1 MKSVMTSQQYFN
13 QVQQPTINR
22 SKFNRSH
29 GYKTT
34 MNAGL
39 LIPIYAD
46 EAIPGDTFNV
56 KANLFG
62 RLSTPIHPF
71 MDNIFVD
78 LHFFS
83 VPNRLLWDNW
93 KKMMGEQKNPGD
105 STNYIVPT
113 ITAPVG
119 GFAEATV
126 FDYLGVP
133 TKVAGIEINAL
144 YNRAMNLIYNEWYRD
159 ENLQISAYCPTDD
172 GPDDPAQYLLMQ
184 RGKRKDYFTSAL
196 PFAQKST
203 PVTLPLGTSAP
214 VVFPTSINNR
224 VQNVFADDGP
234 NTNLGRIQVY
244 KASASPAGSLQSAT
258 IMSGTGASNAYLTGV
273 VPGPTD
279 AYANLSAATAVT
291 INALREAATVQ
302 QIYELDA
309 RGGTRYTELLRAHF
323 GVVSPDARQ
332 QRPEFLGGA
341 TATVNVNPIAQTNS
355 TEAGTT
361 PQGNLAA
368 MATMSMHNKGF
379 VKSFTEHETIIGF
392 ASVRAD
398 LNYQQGLDRKYS
410 RSTRFDYAWP
420 TFAHLGEQTI
430 LNKEIYA
437 QGTPTD
443 ELVFGYQERYAD
455 YRYKNSIIT
464 GLFRSNATASLD
476 VWHLA
481 QEFSALPALNQ
492 FFIVE
497 QPPIERV
504 VAVTAEP
511 HFILD
516 CFFDEVTARPLPTF
530 SVPGI
535 NKL

>member
-13 QVQQPTINR
+13 QVQQPQINR

-34 MNAGL
+34 FNSGL

-62 RLSTPIHPF
+62 RLSTPLHPF
-71 MDNIFVD
+71 MDNVFID

-105 STNYIVPT
+105 STNFIVPT

-119 GFAEATV
+119 GFTEASIY
-126 FDYLGVP
+126 DYFGVP
-133 TKVAGIEINAL
+133 TKVAGLEINAL
-144 YNRAMNLIYNEWYRD
+144 YNRAYNMVYNEWYRD
-159 ENLQISAYCPTDD
+159 ENLQTSLYCPTDD
-172 GPDDPAQYLLMQ
+172 GPDDPAQYLVNY

-196 PFAQKST
+196 PFAQKHS
-203 PVTLPLGTSAP
+203 PVTLPLGGQASLVGNLAITRETNANAVKVYAAASNTLQISKTP
-214 VVFPTSINNR
+214 M
-224 VQNVFADDGP
+224 D
-234 NTNLGRIQVY
+234 TNLNGFLSVPG
-244 KASASPAGSLQSAT
+244 STVSLDPNGSLRALLDT
-258 IMSGTGASNAYLTGV
+258 
-273 VPGPTD
+273 PGM
-279 AYANLSAATAVT
+279 YADLSTATAIT

-309 RGGTRYTELLRAHF
+309 RGTRYTELLRAHF
-323 GVVSPDARQ
+323 GVISPDARQ

-341 TATVNVNPIAQTNS
+341 TATINVNPIAQTS
-355 TEAGTT
+355 ESGTS

-368 MATMSMHNKGF
+368 MAQFSMHNKGF
-379 VKSFTEHETIIGF
+379 VKSFTEHETIIGI

-398 LNYQQGLDRKYS
+398 LNYQQGLDRKWS

-420 TFAHLGEQTI
+420 TFSHLGEQSI

-437 QGTPTD
+437 QGTAAD

-464 GLFRSNATASLD
+464 GLFRSNAVASLD

-481 QEFSALPALNQ
+481 QDFSALPALNGL
-492 FFIVE
+492 FIRE
-497 QPPIERV
+497 QPPINRV
-504 VAVTAEP
+504 VAVTTEP
-511 HFILD
+511 QFILD
-516 CFFDEVTARPLPTF
+516 SFFDEVTARPLPTF
-530 SVPGI
+530 STPGI
-535 NKL
+535 QKL